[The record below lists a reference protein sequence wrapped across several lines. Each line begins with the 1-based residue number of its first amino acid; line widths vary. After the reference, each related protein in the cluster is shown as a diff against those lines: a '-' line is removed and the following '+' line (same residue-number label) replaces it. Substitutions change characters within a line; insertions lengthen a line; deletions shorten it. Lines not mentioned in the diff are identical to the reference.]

1 MSNAVMGNK
10 RIGKTRVW
18 RACVASSGGPKPSPG
33 SGEDRSKEICSTRA
47 ETRQLRLDGEQ
58 NVLILILFAKS
69 VVSFLPPSSPS
80 SKMSLI
86 ARTSRALPSHSQA
99 FIVASSSASTSVPTL
114 KTALQHRRTLATPT
128 GPAKPYHHEK
138 PPPPPP
144 TWLTVQLR
152 KNPLAMKLFLNMMS
166 VFGYGSVKQIAARR
180 ALNIYDQHCSG
191 KAEEEME
198 FWRDGEFYL
207 VLRNSGGRFCK
218 CTHAR

>member
-1 MSNAVMGNK
+1 
-10 RIGKTRVW
+10 
-18 RACVASSGGPKPSPG
+18 
-33 SGEDRSKEICSTRA
+33 
-47 ETRQLRLDGEQ
+47 
-58 NVLILILFAKS
+58 
-69 VVSFLPPSSPS
+69 
-80 SKMSLI
+80 MSLI
-86 ARTSRALPSHSQA
+86 ARTSRAFPSHSRA

-114 KTALQHRRTLATPT
+114 NTAFQHRRTLATPT

-191 KAEEEME
+191 KAEEEKE
-198 FWRDGEFYL
+198 FWRDGEFFV
-207 VLRNSGGRFCK
+207 VLGGLGGCFCK
-218 CTHAR
+218 CTHARWSLRRVISSPHCWVASFLGPRHFACGSLCMHEPSYFILS